1 MYNEEWLPEPIPS
14 DDIRLLDSEGN
25 FKMVD
30 YIFGVKFE
38 NDNILPELLY
48 IKEDFNSSYR
58 HKYLIP
64 NVYNLKQL
72 IYNDVKK
79 INLDDLD
86 KGPITLSEVEKWK
99 RKVIN
104 KQTDRKSKLRLLDPN
119 IYNSLITFVAFSKFE
134 ERSHNKVDYDL
145 SSDGIPGDHRKFND
159 YKNKYKNTKIYDDKI
174 YNKIKNFLK

>member
-64 NVYNLKQL
+64 IFYNLKQV

-79 INLDDLD
+79 NNLDDLD

-104 KQTDRKSKLRLLDPN
+104 QQTDRKTRLWLLSRN
-119 IYNSLITFVAFSKFE
+119 VYHSLITFVVFYNHKKSIIMRLTIVFL
-134 ERSHNKVDYDL
+134 DL
-145 SSDGIPGDHRKFND
+145 IEKLIIIKINISIQQCMRI
-159 YKNKYKNTKIYDDKI
+159 KYLIRLVI
-174 YNKIKNFLK
+174 I

>member
-58 HKYLIP
+58 HKYLIL
-64 NVYNLKQL
+64 NFYNLKQL

-104 KQTDRKSKLRLLDPN
+104 QQTDRKTRLWLLSPN
-119 IYNSLITFVAFSKFE
+119 VYHSLITFVVFYNHKKSIIMRLTIVFL
-134 ERSHNKVDYDL
+134 DL
-145 SSDGIPGDHRKFND
+145 IEKLIIIKINISIQQCMRI
-159 YKNKYKNTKIYDDKI
+159 KYLIRLVI
-174 YNKIKNFLK
+174 I

>member
-30 YIFGVKFE
+30 YVFGVKFE

-64 NVYNLKQL
+64 NFYNLKQL

-104 KQTDRKSKLRLLDPN
+104 QQTDRKTRLWLLSPN
-119 IYNSLITFVAFSKFE
+119 VYHSLITFVVFYNHKKSIIMRLTIVFL
-134 ERSHNKVDYDL
+134 DL
-145 SSDGIPGDHRKFND
+145 IEKLIIIKININIQQCMRI
-159 YKNKYKNTKIYDDKI
+159 KYLIRLVI
-174 YNKIKNFLK
+174 I

>member
-14 DDIRLLDSEGN
+14 DDIRLLDSQGN

-64 NVYNLKQL
+64 NFYNLKQV

-104 KQTDRKSKLRLLDPN
+104 KQTDRKTRLWLLSPN
-119 IYNSLITFVAFSKFE
+119 VYHSLITFVVFYNHKISIIMRLTIVFL
-134 ERSHNKVDYDL
+134 DL
-145 SSDGIPGDHRKFND
+145 IEKLIIIKINISIQQCMRI
-159 YKNKYKNTKIYDDKI
+159 KYLIRLVI
-174 YNKIKNFLK
+174 I

>member
-64 NVYNLKQL
+64 NFYNLKQL

-104 KQTDRKSKLRLLDPN
+104 QQTDRKTRLWLLSPN
-119 IYNSLITFVAFSKFE
+119 VYHSLITFVVFYNHKKSIIMRLTIVFL
-134 ERSHNKVDYDL
+134 DL
-145 SSDGIPGDHRKFND
+145 IEKLIIIKINISIQQCMRI
-159 YKNKYKNTKIYDDKI
+159 KYLIRLVI
-174 YNKIKNFLK
+174 I

>member
-64 NVYNLKQL
+64 NFYNLKQL

-104 KQTDRKSKLRLLDPN
+104 QQTDRKTRLWLLSPN
-119 IYNSLITFVAFSKFE
+119 VYHSLITFVVFYNHKKSIIMRLTIVFL
-134 ERSHNKVDYDL
+134 DL
-145 SSDGIPGDHRKFND
+145 IEKLITIKINISIQQCMRI
-159 YKNKYKNTKIYDDKI
+159 KYLIRLVI
-174 YNKIKNFLK
+174 I

>member
-14 DDIRLLDSEGN
+14 DDIRLLDSQGN

-64 NVYNLKQL
+64 NFYNLKQL

-104 KQTDRKSKLRLLDPN
+104 QQTDRKTRLWLLSPN
-119 IYNSLITFVAFSKFE
+119 VYHSLITFVVFYNHKKSIIMRLTIVFL
-134 ERSHNKVDYDL
+134 DL
-145 SSDGIPGDHRKFND
+145 IEKLIIIKINISIQQCMRI
-159 YKNKYKNTKIYDDKI
+159 KYLIRLVI
-174 YNKIKNFLK
+174 I

>member
-104 KQTDRKSKLRLLDPN
+104 QQTDRKTRLWLLSPN
-119 IYNSLITFVAFSKFE
+119 VYHSLITFVVFYNHKKSIIMRLTIVFL
-134 ERSHNKVDYDL
+134 DL
-145 SSDGIPGDHRKFND
+145 IEKLTYIKINISIQQCMRI
-159 YKNKYKNTKIYDDKI
+159 KYLRRLVII
-174 YNKIKNFLK
+174 

>member
-64 NVYNLKQL
+64 NFYNLKQL

-104 KQTDRKSKLRLLDPN
+104 QQTDRKTRLWLLSPN
-119 IYNSLITFVAFSKFE
+119 VYHSLITFVVFYNHKKSIIMRLTIVFL
-134 ERSHNKVDYDL
+134 DL
-145 SSDGIPGDHRKFND
+145 IEKLIIIKINISIQQCMRV
-159 YKNKYKNTKIYDDKI
+159 KYLIRLVI
-174 YNKIKNFLK
+174 I

>member
-64 NVYNLKQL
+64 NFYNLKQV

-104 KQTDRKSKLRLLDPN
+104 QQTDRKTRLWLLSPN
-119 IYNSLITFVAFSKFE
+119 VYHSLITFVVFYNHKKSIIMRLTIVFL
-134 ERSHNKVDYDL
+134 DL
-145 SSDGIPGDHRKFND
+145 IEKLITIKINISIQQCMRI
-159 YKNKYKNTKIYDDKI
+159 KYLIRLVI
-174 YNKIKNFLK
+174 I

>member
-64 NVYNLKQL
+64 NFYNLKQL

-104 KQTDRKSKLRLLDPN
+104 QQTDRKTRLWLLSPN
-119 IYNSLITFVAFSKFE
+119 VYHSLITFVVFYNHKKSIIMRLTIVFL
-134 ERSHNKVDYDL
+134 DL
-145 SSDGIPGDHRKFND
+145 IEKLIII
-159 YKNKYKNTKIYDDKI
+159 KINISIQQCMRIRYLI
-174 YNKIKNFLK
+174 RLVII

>member
-30 YIFGVKFE
+30 YVFGVKFE

-64 NVYNLKQL
+64 NFYNLKQV

-104 KQTDRKSKLRLLDPN
+104 QQTDRKTRLWLLSPN
-119 IYNSLITFVAFSKFE
+119 VYHSLITFVVFYNHKKSIIMRLTIVFL
-134 ERSHNKVDYDL
+134 DL
-145 SSDGIPGDHRKFND
+145 IEKLITIKINISIQQCMRI
-159 YKNKYKNTKIYDDKI
+159 KYLIGLVI
-174 YNKIKNFLK
+174 I

>member
-64 NVYNLKQL
+64 NFYNLKQL

-104 KQTDRKSKLRLLDPN
+104 QQTDRKTRLWLLSPN
-119 IYNSLITFVAFSKFE
+119 VYHSLITFVVF
-134 ERSHNKVDYDL
+134 
-145 SSDGIPGDHRKFND
+145 
-159 YKNKYKNTKIYDDKI
+159 
-174 YNKIKNFLK
+174 YNHKKAS

>member
-64 NVYNLKQL
+64 NFYNLKQL

-104 KQTDRKSKLRLLDPN
+104 QQTDRKTRLWLLSPN
-119 IYNSLITFVAFSKFE
+119 VYHSLITFVVFYNHKKSIIMRFTI
-134 ERSHNKVDYDL
+134 VFLDL
-145 SSDGIPGDHRKFND
+145 IEKLIIIKINISIQQCMRI
-159 YKNKYKNTKIYDDKI
+159 KYLIRLVI
-174 YNKIKNFLK
+174 I

>member
-30 YIFGVKFE
+30 YVFGVKFE

-64 NVYNLKQL
+64 NFYNLKQL

-86 KGPITLSEVEKWK
+86 KGPITLSEVEK
-99 RKVIN
+99 
-104 KQTDRKSKLRLLDPN
+104 
-119 IYNSLITFVAFSKFE
+119 
-134 ERSHNKVDYDL
+134 
-145 SSDGIPGDHRKFND
+145 
-159 YKNKYKNTKIYDDKI
+159 
-174 YNKIKNFLK
+174 

>member
-38 NDNILPELLY
+38 NDNILNELLY

-64 NVYNLKQL
+64 NFYNLKQL

-104 KQTDRKSKLRLLDPN
+104 QQTDRKTRLWLLSPN
-119 IYNSLITFVAFSKFE
+119 VYHSLITFVVFYNHKKSIIMRLTIVFL
-134 ERSHNKVDYDL
+134 DL
-145 SSDGIPGDHRKFND
+145 IEKLIIIKINISIQQCMRI
-159 YKNKYKNTKIYDDKI
+159 KYLIRLVI
-174 YNKIKNFLK
+174 I

>member
-64 NVYNLKQL
+64 NFYNLKQL

-104 KQTDRKSKLRLLDPN
+104 QQTNRKTRLWLLSPN
-119 IYNSLITFVAFSKFE
+119 VYHSLITFVVFYNHKKSIIMRLTIVFL
-134 ERSHNKVDYDL
+134 DL
-145 SSDGIPGDHRKFND
+145 IEKLIIIKINISIQQCMRI
-159 YKNKYKNTKIYDDKI
+159 KYLIRLVI
-174 YNKIKNFLK
+174 I

>member
-38 NDNILPELLY
+38 NDYILPELLY

-64 NVYNLKQL
+64 NFYNLKQV

-104 KQTDRKSKLRLLDPN
+104 QQTDRKTRLWLLSPN
-119 IYNSLITFVAFSKFE
+119 VYHSLITFVVF
-134 ERSHNKVDYDL
+134 HNHKISIIMRLTIVFLDL
-145 SSDGIPGDHRKFND
+145 IEKLIIIKINISIQQCMRI
-159 YKNKYKNTKIYDDKI
+159 KYLIRLVI
-174 YNKIKNFLK
+174 I

>member
-86 KGPITLSEVEKWK
+86 KGPITLSEAEKWK

-104 KQTDRKSKLRLLDPN
+104 QQTDRKTRLWLLSPN
-119 IYNSLITFVAFSKFE
+119 VYHSLITFVVFYNHKKSIIMRLTIVFL
-134 ERSHNKVDYDL
+134 DL
-145 SSDGIPGDHRKFND
+145 IEKLTYIKINISIQQCMRI
-159 YKNKYKNTKIYDDKI
+159 KYLRRLVII
-174 YNKIKNFLK
+174 

>member
-38 NDNILPELLY
+38 NDIILPELLY

-64 NVYNLKQL
+64 NFYNLKQL

-104 KQTDRKSKLRLLDPN
+104 QQTDRKTRLWLLSPN
-119 IYNSLITFVAFSKFE
+119 VYHSLITFVVFYNHKKSIIMRLTIVFL
-134 ERSHNKVDYDL
+134 DL
-145 SSDGIPGDHRKFND
+145 IEKLIIIKINISIQQCMRI
-159 YKNKYKNTKIYDDKI
+159 KYLIRLVI
-174 YNKIKNFLK
+174 I

>member
-64 NVYNLKQL
+64 NFYNLKQV

-104 KQTDRKSKLRLLDPN
+104 QQTDRKTRLWLLSPN
-119 IYNSLITFVAFSKFE
+119 VYHSLITFVVFYNHKKSIIMRLTIVFL
-134 ERSHNKVDYDL
+134 DL
-145 SSDGIPGDHRKFND
+145 IEKLITIKINIRIQQCMRI
-159 YKNKYKNTKIYDDKI
+159 KYLIRLVI
-174 YNKIKNFLK
+174 I

>member
-64 NVYNLKQL
+64 NVYNLKQI

-104 KQTDRKSKLRLLDPN
+104 QQTDRKTRLWLLSPN
-119 IYNSLITFVAFSKFE
+119 VYHSLITFVVFYNHKKSIIMRLTIVFL
-134 ERSHNKVDYDL
+134 DL
-145 SSDGIPGDHRKFND
+145 IEKLIIIKINISIQQCMRI
-159 YKNKYKNTKIYDDKI
+159 KYLIRLVI
-174 YNKIKNFLK
+174 I

>member
-58 HKYLIP
+58 HK
-64 NVYNLKQL
+64 
-72 IYNDVKK
+72 
-79 INLDDLD
+79 
-86 KGPITLSEVEKWK
+86 
-99 RKVIN
+99 
-104 KQTDRKSKLRLLDPN
+104 
-119 IYNSLITFVAFSKFE
+119 
-134 ERSHNKVDYDL
+134 
-145 SSDGIPGDHRKFND
+145 
-159 YKNKYKNTKIYDDKI
+159 
-174 YNKIKNFLK
+174 

>member
-1 MYNEEWLPEPIPS
+1 MKKKEVYNEEWLPEPIPS

-64 NVYNLKQL
+64 NFYNLKQV

-104 KQTDRKSKLRLLDPN
+104 QQTDRKTRLWLLSPN
-119 IYNSLITFVAFSKFE
+119 VYHSLITFVVFYNHKKSIIMRLTIVFL
-134 ERSHNKVDYDL
+134 DL
-145 SSDGIPGDHRKFND
+145 IEKLITIKINISIQQCMRI
-159 YKNKYKNTKIYDDKI
+159 KYFIRLVI
-174 YNKIKNFLK
+174 I

>member
-104 KQTDRKSKLRLLDPN
+104 QQTDRKTRLWLLSPN
-119 IYNSLITFVAFSKFE
+119 VYHSLITFVVFYNHKKSIIMRLTIVFL
-134 ERSHNKVDYDL
+134 DL
-145 SSDGIPGDHRKFND
+145 IEKLIIIKINISIQQCMRI
-159 YKNKYKNTKIYDDKI
+159 KYLIRLVI
-174 YNKIKNFLK
+174 I

>member
-64 NVYNLKQL
+64 NFYNLKQV

-104 KQTDRKSKLRLLDPN
+104 QQTDRKTRLWLLSPN
-119 IYNSLITFVAFSKFE
+119 VYHSLITFVVFYNHKKSIIMRLTIVFL
-134 ERSHNKVDYDL
+134 DL
-145 SSDGIPGDHRKFND
+145 IEKLIIIKINISIQQCMRI
-159 YKNKYKNTKIYDDKI
+159 KYLIRLVI
-174 YNKIKNFLK
+174 I